1 MARKFETREQFI
13 HSLLKV
19 TSLLATEFEL
29 TDKEID
35 KLIFD
40 MPGGTEPTFEDVL
53 CEMCGDPDYRNW
65 N

>member
-19 TSLLATEFEL
+19 TALLAAEFEL

-35 KLIFD
+35 VLVF
-40 MPGGTEPTFEDVL
+40 GATAPTFEDVL